1 MRIGWWHGSP
11 RVFPGPPEIQGAPP
25 SSDSPMV
32 ALGVQVVY
40 NNGNKVQSGFASKVE
55 AVQFLEKLFSA
66 E

>member
-1 MRIGWWHGSP
+1 
-11 RVFPGPPEIQGAPP
+11 
-25 SSDSPMV
+25 MV

-40 NNGNKVQSGFASKVE
+40 NNGNKVQSGFASKAE